1 MNMKTELLRQIIRE
15 EVRRTIAQKRRLN
28 ENLNYT
34 IKSLTDVDTE
44 DISYDSIVTDGP
56 GEDAWIESASF
67 VPGVNQGRELTD
79 DELEIINDDYET
91 TMELINAKR
100 VGMRNRKI

>member
-44 DISYDSIVTDGP
+44 DISYDSIVSDGNP
-56 GEDAWIESASF
+56 EGGWIESASF
-67 VPGVNQGRELTD
+67 VPGVNGGRELTD